1 MSSGVYTGVGNGT
14 QSGTKN
20 GIDIGVASGM
30 LDNFYNTQIPRRNLL
45 SYIDMGDRGV
55 YPINST
61 GLLGRDLTTST
72 AGLTLVAPF
81 TFDYSNKGCIKFPGT
96 GTSQRLS
103 TAFTAAIVGAATSNF
118 TWGGWFQVAR
128 MDGTKEGNFFIR
140 GRDGSGAGWS
150 LLVGTGADG
159 LFRVGSVTTLPSIV
173 GNIYQTTIPAAPNTW
188 YHMLGVYENG
198 VGLSIY
204 INGIFI
210 GFQSFT
216 GTSLRT
222 SGIGWAWGANAAA
235 STSQFEGKIAIT
247 YAWERILSPNEI
259 SQVFLAHKQRFLKP

>member
-1 MSSGVYTGVGNGT
+1 MSSGVYTGVSNGT

-20 GIDIGVASGM
+20 GIEIGVVSGV
-30 LDNFYNTQIPRRNLL
+30 LDNFYNTQIPTRNLL
-45 SYIDMGDRGV
+45 SYIDMGNRGV
-55 YPINST
+55 YPINPT

-81 TFDYSNKGCIKFPGT
+81 TLDYSNKGCLRFSGT
-96 GTSQRLS
+96 VNQRLS

-128 MDGTKEGNFFIR
+128 TDGTKEGNVFCR

-150 LLVGTGADG
+150 LLVGVDASGF
-159 LFRVGSVTTLPSIV
+159 FRVGSATSLPSVV
-173 GNIYQTTIPAAPNTW
+173 GNILQTTILAAPNTW
-188 YHMLGVYENG
+188 YHMLGIYENG

-204 INGIFI
+204 INGVFI
-210 GFQSFT
+210 GFQAFT

-222 SGIGWAWGANAAA
+222 SGIGWCWA
-235 STSQFEGKIAIT
+235 SNSTTTTSQLEGKIAIT
-247 YAWERILSPNEI
+247 YAWERILSPTEI
-259 SQVFLAHKQRFLKP
+259 MQVFLAHKQRFLKP